1 MEVGVSSMDVMD
13 PEHVVDTILFAVV
26 GGLFWT
32 VASTAQEP
40 WLLVMGAPFMV
51 MFVVS
56 VWRLL
61 R

>member
-1 MEVGVSSMDVMD
+1 MDVMD
-13 PEHVVDTILFAVV
+13 PEHVMDTFLFGVV

-32 VASTAQEP
+32 VASTHEQP
-40 WLLVMGAPFMV
+40 WLLVVGAPFMV

>member
-1 MEVGVSSMDVMD
+1 MD